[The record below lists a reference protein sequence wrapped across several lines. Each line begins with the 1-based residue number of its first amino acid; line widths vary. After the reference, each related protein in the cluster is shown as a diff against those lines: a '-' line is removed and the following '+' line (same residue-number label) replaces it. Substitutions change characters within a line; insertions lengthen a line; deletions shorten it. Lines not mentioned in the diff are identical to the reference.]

1 MRNTIIASILAVSG
15 FCAGSANA
23 EYMDPALENK
33 LVKICHA
40 IKSDSRVKLYMAIK
54 NSGLRASNVAKG
66 LVCNGYDPVTFAA
79 LNNANNTGLVM
90 AKRLNVDY
98 QELLAKL

>member
-1 MRNTIIASILAVSG
+1 
-15 FCAGSANA
+15 
-23 EYMDPALENK
+23 
-33 LVKICHA
+33 
-40 IKSDSRVKLYMAIK
+40 MAIK

>member
-1 MRNTIIASILAVSG
+1 MKNIVIASIVGLSALY
-15 FCAGSANA
+15 AGSTNA
-23 EYMDPALENK
+23 EYMDPILENK

-40 IKSDSRVKLYMAIK
+40 IKSDSRIKLHVALKKSGIRVKSL
-54 NSGLRASNVAKG
+54 AKG

-79 LNNANNTGLVM
+79 LNNANRTGTLM
-90 AKRLNVDY
+90 ANKFNLDY